1 MTKTQPRRLSISGLC
16 VFLLVALTAC
26 VSSGPRDGAPEENY
40 FDCDVP
46 AASFSEWNRTT
57 SMTTLKVVGTIQ
69 LIQTRVDERWVPGA
83 NVFLRDRDDKMSAGL
98 QLFVT
103 QDAPNKL
110 QVSLLQGSGGA
121 PDRTVFTANAWKDTP
136 LPFSLE
142 LDARGLLTA
151 VVAGVSSSRQVSGF
165 EPHKLALGCST
176 GQFKFEKVFLTGR

>member
-1 MTKTQPRRLSISGLC
+1 MVRASCVISL
-16 VFLLVALTAC
+16 AMLTAC
-26 VSSGPRDGAPEENY
+26 ASPAMREGAAEENY

-57 SMTTLKVVGTIQ
+57 SATTLKVAGTIQ
-69 LIQTRVDERWVPGA
+69 LIQTRDDERWIPGA
-83 NVFLRDRDDKMSAGL
+83 NVFLRGRDDKTSAGL

-103 QDAPNKL
+103 GDAPDKL

-121 PDRTVFTANAWKDTP
+121 PDRTVFTAKAWKDTP

-151 VVAGVSSSRQVSGF
+151 VVAGVSSSRQLSGF
-165 EPHKLALGCST
+165 ELHKLALGCST
-176 GQFKFEKVFLTGR
+176 GQFKFEKVFVTAR

>member
-1 MTKTQPRRLSISGLC
+1 MTTRQPGALSISGLC
-16 VFLLVALTAC
+16 VISLAALTAC
-26 VSSGPRDGAPEENY
+26 ASPGKRGGAPEENY

-69 LIQTRVDERWVPGA
+69 LIQTRQDERWLPGA
-83 NVFLRDRDDKMSAGL
+83 NVFLRGRDDKTSAGL
-98 QLFVT
+98 QLVVT
-103 QDAPNKL
+103 RDEPDKL
-110 QVSLLQGSGGA
+110 RVALLQGSGGA
-121 PDRTVFTANAWKDTP
+121 PDRIVFTSKAWKDAP

-142 LDARGLLTA
+142 LDAQGLLTA